1 MKKEQYAAIREL
13 KREYGE
19 YFSPELVR
27 KYYKEMDARLT
38 KKRVIT
44 EKKFKTKP
52 KSEPDY
58 VSGYE
63 DCVAIAGGSGARK
76 GFI

>member
-38 KKRVIT
+38 KKRVIA
-44 EKKFKTKP
+44 EKKLFQ
-52 KSEPDY
+52 SL
-58 VSGYE
+58 
-63 DCVAIAGGSGARK
+63 I
-76 GFI
+76 